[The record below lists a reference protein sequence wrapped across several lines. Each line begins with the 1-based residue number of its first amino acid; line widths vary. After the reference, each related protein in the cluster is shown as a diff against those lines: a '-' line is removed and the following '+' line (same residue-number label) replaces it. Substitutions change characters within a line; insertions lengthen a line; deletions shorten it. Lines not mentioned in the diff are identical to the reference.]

1 MSFRMEKKNNL
12 SNMEIGDLK
21 ALKVEMN
28 LGGKLEPTEKFGIRI
43 IVALLLVVIVFSGF
57 SIYITNINENMK
69 KKVDQ
74 NISDQEK
81 EIAKI
86 NADKQVITE
95 RKEEYSNLLRRL
107 SQKPGNNE
115 KEQHTEKDSIPNLLT
130 SIANLI
136 PKNLTITKIVEKNK
150 RVTIV
155 AQTTNYEQFGNFLD
169 KLKDNAIITNVVTTK
184 ENKANG
190 ILEFKLEGDLTV

>member
-1 MSFRMEKKNNL
+1 MSFRMESKNNFKNIEL
-12 SNMEIGDLK
+12 GDLK
-21 ALKVEMN
+21 SLQADMN
-28 LGGKLEPTEKFGIRI
+28 FGEKLDSTEIFGIRLI
-43 IVALLLVVIVFSGF
+43 IAILLVVIVFAGF
-57 SIYITNINENMK
+57 SAYITKINENMK
-69 KKVDQ
+69 QKVET
-74 NISDQEK
+74 NISEQEK

-86 NADKQVITE
+86 NADKQSINE

-107 SQKPGNNE
+107 SQKPGNNNQ
-115 KEQHTEKDSIPNLLT
+115 EQNTEKDSIPNLLT

-155 AQTTNYEQFGNFLD
+155 AQTTNYEQFGYFLD

-184 ENKANG
+184 ENKSNG
-190 ILEFKLEGDLTV
+190 ILEFRLEGDLTV

>member
-1 MSFRMEKKNNL
+1 MSFRMESKNNFKNIEL
-12 SNMEIGDLK
+12 GDLK
-21 ALKVEMN
+21 SLQADMN
-28 LGGKLEPTEKFGIRI
+28 FGEKLDSTEIFGIRLI
-43 IVALLLVVIVFSGF
+43 IAILLVVIVFAGF
-57 SIYITNINENMK
+57 SAYITKINENMK

-86 NADKQVITE
+86 NADKQVITDK
-95 RKEEYSNLLRRL
+95 KEEYSNLLRRL
-107 SQKPGNNE
+107 SQKPGNNSQ
-115 KEQHTEKDSIPNLLT
+115 EQNTEKDSIPNLLT

-155 AQTTNYEQFGNFLD
+155 AQTTNYEQFGYFLD

-184 ENKANG
+184 ENKSNG
-190 ILEFKLEGDLTV
+190 ILEFRLEGDLTV

>member
-43 IVALLLVVIVFSGF
+43 IIALLLVIIVFSGF

-95 RKEEYSNLLRRL
+95 KKEEYSNLLRRL

-115 KEQHTEKDSIPNLLT
+115 KDQHTEKDSIPNLLT

-155 AQTTNYEQFGNFLD
+155 AQTTNYEQFGYFLD
-169 KLKDNAIITNVVTTK
+169 KLKDNSIITNVVTTK

>member
-12 SNMEIGDLK
+12 SNMEISDLK
-21 ALKVEMN
+21 TLKAEMN

-136 PKNLTITKIVEKNK
+136 PKNLTITKIVEKNR
-150 RVTIV
+150 RVTIT
-155 AQTTNYEQFGNFLD
+155 AQSATYEQFGYFLD
-169 KLKDNAIITNVVTTK
+169 KLKDNSIITNVVTTK

>member
-43 IVALLLVVIVFSGF
+43 IIALLLVVIVFSGF

-86 NADKQVITE
+86 NADKQVITDK
-95 RKEEYSNLLRRL
+95 KEEYSNLLRRL

-115 KEQHTEKDSIPNLLT
+115 KEHRCRQHKQQKT
-130 SIANLI
+130 SLSQ
-136 PKNLTITKIVEKNK
+136 
-150 RVTIV
+150 R
-155 AQTTNYEQFGNFLD
+155 
-169 KLKDNAIITNVVTTK
+169 
-184 ENKANG
+184 
-190 ILEFKLEGDLTV
+190 

>member
-21 ALKVEMN
+21 TLQAEMN
-28 LGGKLEPTEKFGIRI
+28 LGGKLEPTDKFGIRI
-43 IVALLLVVIVFSGF
+43 IFALLLAVIVFSGF

-155 AQTTNYEQFGNFLD
+155 AQTTNYEQFGYFLD

-184 ENKANG
+184 ENKSNG
-190 ILEFKLEGDLTV
+190 ILEFRLEGDLTV

>member
-1 MSFRMEKKNNL
+1 
-12 SNMEIGDLK
+12 
-21 ALKVEMN
+21 
-28 LGGKLEPTEKFGIRI
+28 
-43 IVALLLVVIVFSGF
+43 
-57 SIYITNINENMK
+57 MK

-155 AQTTNYEQFGNFLD
+155 AQTTNYEQFGYFLD

-184 ENKANG
+184 ENKSNG
-190 ILEFKLEGDLTV
+190 ILEFRLEGDLTV

>member
-1 MSFRMEKKNNL
+1 MSFRMESKNNFKNIEL
-12 SNMEIGDLK
+12 GDLK
-21 ALKVEMN
+21 SLQADMN
-28 LGGKLEPTEKFGIRI
+28 FGEKLDSTEIFGIRLI
-43 IVALLLVVIVFSGF
+43 IAILLVVIVFAGF
-57 SIYITNINENMK
+57 SAYITKINENMK

-95 RKEEYSNLLRRL
+95 KKEEYSNLLRRL
-107 SQKPGNNE
+107 SQKPGNNNQ
-115 KEQHTEKDSIPNLLT
+115 EQNTEKDSIPNLLT

-155 AQTTNYEQFGNFLD
+155 AQTTNYEQFGYFLD
-169 KLKDNAIITNVVTTK
+169 KLKDNSIITNVVTTK

>member
-1 MSFRMEKKNNL
+1 MSFRMESKNNFKNIEL
-12 SNMEIGDLK
+12 GDLK
-21 ALKVEMN
+21 SLQADMN
-28 LGGKLEPTEKFGIRI
+28 FGEKLDSTEIFGIRLI
-43 IVALLLVVIVFSGF
+43 IAILLVVIVFAGF
-57 SIYITNINENMK
+57 SVYITKINENMK
-69 KKVDQ
+69 QKVET
-74 NISDQEK
+74 NISEQEK

-86 NADKQVITE
+86 NADKQSINE

-107 SQKPGNNE
+107 SQKPGNNSQ
-115 KEQHTEKDSIPNLLT
+115 EQNTEKDSIPNLLT

-155 AQTTNYEQFGNFLD
+155 AQTTNYEQFGYFLD

-184 ENKANG
+184 ENKSNG
-190 ILEFKLEGDLTV
+190 ILEFRLEGDLTV

>member
-21 ALKVEMN
+21 TLQAEMN

-43 IVALLLVVIVFSGF
+43 IVALLLVIIVFSGF

-95 RKEEYSNLLRRL
+95 KKEEYSNLLRRL

-136 PKNLTITKIVEKNK
+136 PKNLTITKIVEKNR
-150 RVTIV
+150 RVTIT
-155 AQTTNYEQFGNFLD
+155 AQSATYEQFGYFLD
-169 KLKDNAIITNVVTTK
+169 KLKDNSIITNVVTTK

>member
-43 IVALLLVVIVFSGF
+43 IIALLLVIIVFSGF

-74 NISDQEK
+74 SISDQEK

-95 RKEEYSNLLRRL
+95 KKEEYSNLLRRL

-136 PKNLTITKIVEKNK
+136 PKNLTITKIVEKNR
-150 RVTIV
+150 RVTIT
-155 AQTTNYEQFGNFLD
+155 AQSATYEQFGYFLD
-169 KLKDNAIITNVVTTK
+169 KLKDNSIITNVVTTK

>member
-1 MSFRMEKKNNL
+1 MSFRMESKNNFKNIEL
-12 SNMEIGDLK
+12 GDLK
-21 ALKVEMN
+21 SLQADMN
-28 LGGKLEPTEKFGIRI
+28 FGEKLDSTEIFGIRLI
-43 IVALLLVVIVFSGF
+43 IAILLVVIVFAGF
-57 SIYITNINENMK
+57 SAYITKINENMK
-69 KKVDQ
+69 QKVET
-74 NISDQEK
+74 NISEQEK

-86 NADKQVITE
+86 NADKQSINE

-107 SQKPGNNE
+107 SQKPGNNSQ
-115 KEQHTEKDSIPNLLT
+115 EQNTEKDSIPNLLT

-155 AQTTNYEQFGNFLD
+155 AQTTNYEQFGYFLD
-169 KLKDNAIITNVVTTK
+169 KLKDNSIITNVVTTK

>member
-1 MSFRMEKKNNL
+1 MSFRMESKNNFKNIEL
-12 SNMEIGDLK
+12 GDLK
-21 ALKVEMN
+21 SLQADMN
-28 LGGKLEPTEKFGIRI
+28 FGEKLDSTEIFGIRLI
-43 IVALLLVVIVFSGF
+43 IAILLVVIVFAGF
-57 SIYITNINENMK
+57 SAYITKINENMK
-69 KKVDQ
+69 QKVET
-74 NISDQEK
+74 NISEQEK

-86 NADKQVITE
+86 NADKQSINE

-107 SQKPGNNE
+107 SQKPGNNSQ
-115 KEQHTEKDSIPNLLT
+115 EQNTEKDSIPNLLT

-155 AQTTNYEQFGNFLD
+155 AQTTNYEQFGYFLD

-184 ENKANG
+184 ENKSNG
-190 ILEFKLEGDLTV
+190 ILEFRLEGDLTV

>member
-1 MSFRMEKKNNL
+1 MSFRMESKNNFKNIEL
-12 SNMEIGDLK
+12 GDLK
-21 ALKVEMN
+21 TLQADMN
-28 LGGKLEPTEKFGIRI
+28 FGEKLDSTEIFGIRLI
-43 IVALLLVVIVFSGF
+43 IAILLVVIVFAGF
-57 SIYITNINENMK
+57 SAYITKINENMK
-69 KKVDQ
+69 QKVET
-74 NISDQEK
+74 NISEQEK

-86 NADKQVITE
+86 NADKQSINE

-107 SQKPGNNE
+107 SQKPGNNNQ
-115 KEQHTEKDSIPNLLT
+115 EQNTEKDSIPNLLT

-155 AQTTNYEQFGNFLD
+155 AQTTNYEQFGYFLD

-184 ENKANG
+184 ENKSNG
-190 ILEFKLEGDLTV
+190 ILEFRLEGDLTV